1 VIILIDV
8 MEQHPWTFSNIRAD
22 ADRGGQIIDVQT
34 QRAALG
40 PSFGDY
46 SVLDYQGR
54 CHLERKSVEDAH
66 GTILGWGERRDRFQR
81 ELENLSTL
89 ECSAVVVECSLQ
101 HLIATAPSHGKKSS
115 GENAKILFRQV
126 LAWQQ
131 DFRVPWLFCDGRRMA
146 EIATFRILERF
157 WRNAQKA
164 ERAEKRAEKQ
174 EAKRAVKNAAALDA
188 AQLTLMDL

>member
-1 VIILIDV
+1 VSFVIIIDIY
-8 MEQHPWTFSNIRAD
+8 EQHPWTFSNIRGD
-22 ADRGGQIIDVQT
+22 ASDGGGIISVET

-40 PSFGDY
+40 PAFGDY

-54 CHLERKSVEDAH
+54 CHIERKSVEDAH
-66 GTILGWGERRDRFQR
+66 GTILGWGDRRDRFQR
-81 ELENLSTL
+81 ELENLSTI
-89 ECSAVVVECSLQ
+89 ECAAVVVECSIQ

-131 DFRVPWLFCDGRRMA
+131 DYRVPWLFCDGRRMA
-146 EIATFRILERF
+146 EIAAFRIMERF
-157 WRNAQKA
+157 WRNAKKS
-164 ERAEKRAEKQ
+164 ERAEKREK
-174 EAKRAVKNAAALDA
+174 KRAAINAAALDV